1 VKIITKNKPIN
12 FSNIFLLVILII
24 CIIDPCFPSGGYD
37 HGTSTGK
44 GQLELDFTW
53 NPFDLIEFGQ
63 TYVVLGFGLTDRLDL
78 HCYYA
83 HQTDHQDNYYYGL
96 FYQFMDS
103 KYLDLASAIGK
114 RHYTVSKIDDLFFP
128 QLLFNIKFSKLLS
141 LGGAFVNIQ
150 RITND
155 TLQSRGS
162 AFDIALHL
170 PLSPLI
176 DLPSFIQ
183 EIKMVFG
190 VFNPGVFDSDHGDF
204 LPTYSIDIT
213 FNRFLKN
220 K

>member
-1 VKIITKNKPIN
+1 MLKNII
-12 FSNIFLLVILII
+12 VILLILV
-24 CIIDPCFPSGGYD
+24 FPLFSSGGYD

-63 TYVVLGFGLTDRLDL
+63 TYIVIGYGLTNRLDI
-78 HCYYA
+78 HGYYS

-96 FYQFMDS
+96 FYQFIDS

-114 RHYTVSKIDDLFFP
+114 RHYTVSNIDDLFFP
-128 QLLFNIKFSKLLS
+128 QLLYNIKLGKLVTI
-141 LGGAFVNIQ
+141 GGAFVNIK

-155 TLQSRGS
+155 TFKPVGT
-162 AFDIALHL
+162 AFDIAIYL
-170 PLSPLI
+170 PLSSVVK
-176 DLPSFIQ
+176 LPEFIH
-183 EIKMVFG
+183 ELKIALG

-213 FNRFLKN
+213 FKKFGSN

>member
-1 VKIITKNKPIN
+1 MLKNIIITIIISVIP
-12 FSNIFLLVILII
+12 LLS
-24 CIIDPCFPSGGYD
+24 SGGYD

-53 NPFDLIEFGQ
+53 NPFDLLEFGQ
-63 TYVVLGFGLTDRLDL
+63 TYVVFGFGLTDRLDL
-78 HCYYA
+78 HCYYS

-96 FYQFMDS
+96 FYQFMDF

-150 RITND
+150 RITNSS
-155 TLQSRGS
+155 LEPRGL
-162 AFDIALHL
+162 AMDIALHF
-170 PLSPLI
+170 PLSSMI
-176 DLPSFIQ
+176 DLPNYIK

-204 LPTYSIDIT
+204 LPTYSVDIT
-213 FNRFLKN
+213 FKKFSKN